1 MNSERNADPYLEGER
16 IRCLCFSEHAKSV
29 NGISWSPK
37 SNSIASCSQDGSE
50 PRAHCICQEFL
61 FHDKPLRSVGF
72 HLIDTD
78 MLVAASDDK
87 SVNLW
92 QIDPKQLTEI

>member
-1 MNSERNADPYLEGER
+1 MNSERNADSYLEGY
-16 IRCLCFSEHAKSV
+16 FVGHTK
-29 NGISWSPK
+29 P
-37 SNSIASCSQDGSE
+37 E

-61 FHDKPLRSVGF
+61 FHDKPLRSVDF

-87 SVNLW
+87 SVKLW
-92 QIDPKQLTEI
+92 QIDPKKLTEV